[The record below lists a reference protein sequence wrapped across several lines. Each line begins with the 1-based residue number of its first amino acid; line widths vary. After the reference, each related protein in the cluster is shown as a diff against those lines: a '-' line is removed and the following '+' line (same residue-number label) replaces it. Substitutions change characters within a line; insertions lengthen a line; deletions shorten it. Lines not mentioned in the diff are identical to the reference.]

1 MFFLNFAADMKKILL
16 LIIAAIVVFAS
27 CNDYETYGD
36 QKEKER
42 NAINKFIADSSITVI
57 SEDVFNQNG
66 QKTDLTRNEFVKLDK
81 SGVYMQIV
89 RQGCGTKLQNG
100 ETANLICRCMEINI
114 MKDTIGVITNAF
126 YAAACPDIMRVSC
139 TSGTFTASFTKAI
152 AYNMYYCYGS
162 AAVPA
167 GWLVPLTYV
176 NVGVPQS
183 DDEEIAKVRLIVPHS
198 QGHSIATQNV
208 TPYYYVLTLQREA

>member
-1 MFFLNFAADMKKILL
+1 MKKILL
-16 LIIAAIVVFAS
+16 FIITAIVVFAS

-57 SEDVFNQNG
+57 SEDIFNQHG

-100 ETANLICRCMEINI
+100 ETANLICRCMEIDI
-114 MKDTIGVITNAF
+114 MNDTIGVITNVTLTAN
-126 YAAACPDIMRVSC
+126 CPDIMRVSC

-152 AYNMYYCYGS
+152 AYNMYYCYNS

-167 GWLVPLTYV
+167 GWLAPLTYV
-176 NVGVPQS
+176 NVGVPQN
-183 DDEEIAKVRLIVPHS
+183 DDESIAKVRLIVPHS
-198 QGHSIATQNV
+198 QGHAIATQNV
-208 TPYYYVLTLQREA
+208 RPYYYELTFQREA

>member
-1 MFFLNFAADMKKILL
+1 MKKFAWIL
-16 LIIAAIVVFAS
+16 IAAIVVLAS

-66 QKTDLTRNEFVKLDK
+66 YKTDLSRNEFVRLDK

-100 ETANLICRCMEINI
+100 ETANLVCRCEEYDI
-114 MKDTIGVITNAF
+114 MNDTTGVVTNLS
-126 YAAACPDIMRVSC
+126 YTAACPDIMRVTC
-139 TSGTFTASFTKAI
+139 TSGTFTASFTKSI
-152 AYNMYYCYGS
+152 AYNMYYCYSS

-183 DDEEIAKVRLIVPHS
+183 DDDEIAKVRLIVPHS
-198 QGHSIATQNV
+198 QGHTIATQKV
-208 TPYYYVLTLQREA
+208 APYYYELTFQREA

>member
-1 MFFLNFAADMKKILL
+1 MKKILL
-16 LIIAAIVVFAS
+16 LIIAAVVVFAS

-66 QKTDLTRNEFVKLDK
+66 QKTDLKRNEFVKLDK

-100 ETANLICRCMEINI
+100 ETANLVCRCEEYDI
-114 MKDTIGVITNAF
+114 MNDTTGVVTNLS
-126 YAAACPDIMRVSC
+126 YTAACPDIMRVTC
-139 TSGTFTASFTKAI
+139 TSGTFTASFTKSI
-152 AYNMYYCYGS
+152 AYNMYYCYSS

-183 DDEEIAKVRLIVPHS
+183 DDDEIAKVRLIVPHS
-198 QGHSIATQNV
+198 QGHTIATQKV
-208 TPYYYVLTLQREA
+208 APYYYELTFQREA

>member
-1 MFFLNFAADMKKILL
+1 MKKILL
-16 LIIAAIVVFAS
+16 FMIAAIVVLAS

-66 QKTDLTRNEFVKLDK
+66 YKTDLTRNEFVKLDK

-100 ETANLICRCMEINI
+100 ETANLICRCREFNI
-114 MKDTIGVITNAF
+114 MKDTLAVETTS
-126 YAAACPDIMRVSC
+126 YYSAACPDIMRVSC
-139 TSGTFTASFTKAI
+139 TSGTFTASFTKSI

-167 GWLVPLTYV
+167 GWLIPLTYV

-183 DDEEIAKVRLIVPHS
+183 DDDEIAKVRLIVPHS
-198 QGHSIATQNV
+198 QGHSVATQNV
-208 TPYYYVLTLQREA
+208 TPYYYELTLQREA

>member
-1 MFFLNFAADMKKILL
+1 MKKILL
-16 LIIAAIVVFAS
+16 LIIAAVVFFAS

-66 QKTDLTRNEFVKLDK
+66 QKTDLKRNEFVKLDK

-100 ETANLICRCMEINI
+100 ETANLICRCTEINI
-114 MKDTIGVITNAF
+114 MKDTIGVVTNAF
-126 YAAACPDIMRVSC
+126 FAASYPDIIRVSC
-139 TSGTFTASFTKAI
+139 TSGTFTASFTKAV

-167 GWLVPLTYV
+167 GWLVPLSYV
-176 NVGVPQS
+176 NVGVPQN
-183 DDEEIAKVRLIVPHS
+183 DDDEIAKVRLILPHS
-198 QGHSIATQNV
+198 QGHTAATSNV
-208 TPYYYVLTLQREA
+208 SPYYYELTLQRET